1 MRLLQAREIT
11 VRFGGIVAVGNV
23 SLDAE
28 SGAIT
33 GLIGPNGAG
42 KTTLFNVISGLQA
55 PTSGK
60 VLLDGQDITDL
71 PVHKRA
77 RLGVARTF
85 QRLET
90 FGSLTVRENVLV
102 AAEAHRRYSND
113 HDDPVEQA
121 DLILETVGLVQVAG
135 KPANVLPTGLAR
147 LTELARALA
156 VKPRLLL
163 LDEPGSGLDSQESE
177 SFGRILRDV
186 AGHGCAVLIVEHDMD
201 LIMDVCSWIHVLD
214 FGLHI
219 AAGTPNEIRNDPN
232 VQTAYL
238 GTADSP
244 VDLPPVLAG
253 VTMELEP

>member
-1 MRLLQAREIT
+1 MPLLQALDVT
-11 VRFGGIVAVGNV
+11 VRFGGIVAVSDV
-23 SLDAE
+23 SINANA
-28 SGAIT
+28 GAIT

-60 VLLDGQDITDL
+60 VMFDGQDITAL

-90 FGSLTVRENVLV
+90 FGSLTVRDNVLV
-102 AAEAHRRYSND
+102 AAEAHRRYSHSGD
-113 HDDPVEQA
+113 EPGEQTE
-121 DLILETVGLVQVAG
+121 LILEAVGLAAVAG
-135 KPANVLPTGLAR
+135 KPANILPTGLAR

-163 LDEPGSGLDSQESE
+163 LDEPGSGLDIHESE
-177 SFGRILRDV
+177 AFGQVLRDV

-214 FGLHI
+214 FGQHI
-219 AAGTPNEIRNDPN
+219 AAGNPKEIRSDPN
-232 VQTAYL
+232 VQRAYL
-238 GTADSP
+238 GTADSAA
-244 VDLPPVLAG
+244 DLPALLADA
-253 VTMELEP
+253 TMEMEV